1 MISLNIYCFLT
12 ILSTSYY
19 FYDLKSKED
28 TFFIF
33 SMHILKSKF
42 YFCLALNFFIMCL
55 IILGKLLI
63 FIFYGEVRLSEF
75 TKVIEKIR
83 LKFYNLLVLFIS
95 FRPTI
100 DIKKIFF
107 IALYF
112 FMAFITG
119 IAYKRGAYI
128 TSSNEVKKSAQIKII
143 FIYIFL
149 IYVNYI
155 LYTMSLIPNEREK
168 NQSHGDFLIYY
179 VFNCEFLFLFIKI
192 VAKFYKLMINITS
205 INMDKIWD
213 YRNLTFNIIS
223 SIKYAIKILC
233 EFRFCYVLIRMRIFP
248 IYFFIDVLKNGFHLL
263 KMPVKIYESY
273 NNANYIQSLMDYDIN
288 TELKNLGLINDHMTK
303 EEKEKIKQEKIDRCN
318 ICLYELE
325 KGKYLNCGHA
335 FHLKCIRSWVSQND
349 KCPLCKSNIRS
360 VQNVHSRFLNERL
373 GIRLNNNAN
382 NNNINN
388 ININNINQ
396 NNLNNININ
405 NTGVKKEK
413 KKIKTNEEILEG
425 IDLTQ
430 DFSKDLS
437 GYKKYNFEDSL
448 DDNPLLKEFLNVK
461 KIQKELNILKE
472 KLGDNEIKEIKNVEP
487 GAISYGLPVEAI
499 YDRKIE
505 NEVKRLEIELINQKL
520 LKIYESPKDSLI
532 SFSQQKNK

>member
-1 MISLNIYCFLT
+1 MISLNIYCIIT
-12 ILSTSYY
+12 IISTSYY
-19 FYDLKSKED
+19 FYDLYSKQD

-42 YFCLALNFFIMCL
+42 YFCLALNFFIML
-55 IILGKLLI
+55 LVVLGKFLI
-63 FIFYGEVRLSEF
+63 YLFYGEVRLSEL
-75 TKVIEKIR
+75 TKVLERVRI
-83 LKFYNLLVLFIS
+83 KFYNLLVLFIT

-107 IALYF
+107 VSLYF
-112 FMAFITG
+112 FMAFLTG

-128 TSSNEVKKSAQIKII
+128 TSSNEIEKSTQIKII

-149 IYVNYI
+149 IYLNYL
-155 LYTMSLIPNEREK
+155 LYTVSLTTNEQEK
-168 NQSHGDFLIYY
+168 NLSHAEFLIYY

-213 YRNLTFNIIS
+213 YRNLTFNVIS

-248 IYFFIDVLKNGFHLL
+248 IYFFIDVLKNAYHLI

-288 TELKNLGLINDHMTK
+288 TELKNLGLINDHMTE
-303 EEKEKIKQEKIDRCN
+303 EEKEKIKQDKIDRCN

-335 FHLKCIRSWVSQND
+335 FHLKCIRSWVSQNA
-349 KCPLCKSNIRS
+349 KCPLCKSNIKTD
-360 VQNVHSRFLNERL
+360 QNIHSRFLNERL
-373 GIRLNNNAN
+373 GIRG

-388 ININNINQ
+388 NNQNNANANVQNNINN
-396 NNLNNININ
+396 NNSNIKR
-405 NTGVKKEK
+405 TF
-413 KKIKTNEEILEG
+413 TNEELLER
-425 IDLTQ
+425 IDLTH
-430 DFSKDLS
+430 DYNNNFIS
-437 GYKKYNFEDSL
+437 YKKYNFEETL
-448 DDNPLLKEFLNVK
+448 DENPTLKKFLDVK
-461 KIQKELNILKE
+461 KIQNKLNILKE
-472 KLGDNEIKEIKNVEP
+472 KIGEKNDNNDTKKVET
-487 GAISYGLPVEAI
+487 GAISYGLPTEAI
-499 YDRKIE
+499 YDSKIE

-520 LKIYESPKDSLI
+520 LKMYESPKDSLI
-532 SFSQQKNK
+532 NYAEQKIK

>member
-1 MISLNIYCFLT
+1 MISLNIYCIIT
-12 ILSTSYY
+12 IISTSYY
-19 FYDLKSKED
+19 FYDLYSKQD

-42 YFCLALNFFIMCL
+42 YFCLALNFFIML
-55 IILGKLLI
+55 LVVLGKFLI
-63 FIFYGEVRLSEF
+63 YLFYGEVRLSEL
-75 TKVIEKIR
+75 TKVLERVRI
-83 LKFYNLLVLFIS
+83 KFYNLLVLFIT

-107 IALYF
+107 VSLYF
-112 FMAFITG
+112 FMAFLTG

-128 TSSNEVKKSAQIKII
+128 TSSNEIEKSTQIKII

-149 IYVNYI
+149 IYLNYL
-155 LYTMSLIPNEREK
+155 LYTVSSTTNEQEK
-168 NQSHGDFLIYY
+168 NLSHAEFLIYY

-213 YRNLTFNIIS
+213 YRNLTFNVIS

-248 IYFFIDVLKNGFHLL
+248 IYFFIDVLKNAYHLI

-288 TELKNLGLINDHMTK
+288 TELKNLGLINDHMTE
-303 EEKEKIKQEKIDRCN
+303 EEKEKIKQDKIDRCN

-335 FHLKCIRSWVSQND
+335 FHLKCIRSWVSQNA
-349 KCPLCKSNIRS
+349 KCPLCKSNIKTD
-360 VQNVHSRFLNERL
+360 QNIHSRFLNERL
-373 GIRLNNNAN
+373 GIRG

-388 ININNINQ
+388 NNQNNANANVQNNINN
-396 NNLNNININ
+396 NNSNIKR
-405 NTGVKKEK
+405 TF
-413 KKIKTNEEILEG
+413 TNEELLER
-425 IDLTQ
+425 IDLTH
-430 DFSKDLS
+430 DYNNNFIS
-437 GYKKYNFEDSL
+437 YKKYNFEETL
-448 DDNPLLKEFLNVK
+448 DENPTLKKFLDVK
-461 KIQKELNILKE
+461 KIQNKLNILKE
-472 KLGDNEIKEIKNVEP
+472 KIGEKNDNNDTKKVET
-487 GAISYGLPVEAI
+487 GAISYGLPTEAI

-520 LKIYESPKDSLI
+520 LKMYESPKDSLI
-532 SFSQQKNK
+532 NYAEQKIK

>member
-1 MISLNIYCFLT
+1 MLLVV
-12 ILSTSYY
+12 
-19 FYDLKSKED
+19 
-28 TFFIF
+28 
-33 SMHILKSKF
+33 
-42 YFCLALNFFIMCL
+42 
-55 IILGKLLI
+55 LGKFLI
-63 FIFYGEVRLSEF
+63 YLFYGEVRLSEL
-75 TKVIEKIR
+75 TKVLERVRI
-83 LKFYNLLVLFIS
+83 KFYNLLVLFIT

-107 IALYF
+107 VSLYF
-112 FMAFITG
+112 FMAFLTG

-128 TSSNEVKKSAQIKII
+128 TSSNEIEKSTQIKII

-149 IYVNYI
+149 IYLNYL
-155 LYTMSLIPNEREK
+155 LYTVSLTTNEQEK
-168 NQSHGDFLIYY
+168 NLSHAEFLIYY

-213 YRNLTFNIIS
+213 YRNLTFNVIS

-248 IYFFIDVLKNGFHLL
+248 IYFFIDVLKNAYHLI

-288 TELKNLGLINDHMTK
+288 TELKNLGLINDHMTE
-303 EEKEKIKQEKIDRCN
+303 EEKEKIKQDKIDRCN

-335 FHLKCIRSWVSQND
+335 FHLKCIRSWVSQNA
-349 KCPLCKSNIRS
+349 KCPLCKSNIKTD
-360 VQNVHSRFLNERL
+360 QNIHSRFLNERL
-373 GIRLNNNAN
+373 GIRG

-388 ININNINQ
+388 NNQNNANANVQNNINN
-396 NNLNNININ
+396 NNSNIKR
-405 NTGVKKEK
+405 TF
-413 KKIKTNEEILEG
+413 TNEELLER
-425 IDLTQ
+425 IDLTH
-430 DFSKDLS
+430 DYNNNFIS
-437 GYKKYNFEDSL
+437 YKKYNFEETL
-448 DDNPLLKEFLNVK
+448 DENPTLKKFLDVK
-461 KIQKELNILKE
+461 KIQNKLNILKE
-472 KLGDNEIKEIKNVEP
+472 KIGEKNDNNDTKKVET
-487 GAISYGLPVEAI
+487 GAISYGLPTEAI

-520 LKIYESPKDSLI
+520 LKMYESPKDSLI
-532 SFSQQKNK
+532 NYAEQKIK

>member
-1 MISLNIYCFLT
+1 MIPLNIYCILT

-19 FYDLKSKED
+19 FYDLHSKED
-28 TFFIF
+28 TFFVF
-33 SMHILKSKF
+33 SMHVLKSKF

-55 IILGKLLI
+55 IILGKFLI
-63 FIFYGEVRLSEF
+63 FLFYGEVRLSEF

-128 TSSNEVKKSAQIKII
+128 TSSNEINKSAQIKII
-143 FIYIFL
+143 AIYILL
-149 IYVNYI
+149 IYINYL
-155 LYTMSLIPNEREK
+155 LYTMSVTSNEKEK
-168 NQSHGDFLIYY
+168 TQSHGDFLIYY

-233 EFRFCYVLIRMRIFP
+233 EFRFCYVLIKMRIFP
-248 IYFFIDVLKNGFHLL
+248 IYFFIDVLKNAYHLL

-273 NNANYIQSLMDYDIN
+273 NNANYIQSLMDYNIM
-288 TELKNLGLINDHMTK
+288 TELKNLGLINDGMTE

-335 FHLKCIRSWVSQND
+335 FHLKCIRSWVSQNAM
-349 KCPLCKSNIRS
+349 CPLCKSKIKTDENI
-360 VQNVHSRFLNERL
+360 HSRFLNERL
-373 GIRLNNNAN
+373 GLRQNNNVNNNAN
-382 NNNINN
+382 ANTNNMNN
-388 ININNINQ
+388 ININN
-396 NNLNNININ
+396 NIQKEQ
-405 NTGVKKEK
+405 KKVF
-413 KKIKTNEEILEG
+413 TNEELLER
-425 IDLTQ
+425 IDLTENIN
-430 DFSKDLS
+430 KDLS
-437 GYKKYNFEDSL
+437 SYKKYNFQESL
-448 DDNPLLKEFLNVK
+448 DDNPVLKKFLSVK
-461 KIQKELNILKE
+461 KIQNKLNILKE
-472 KLGDNEIKEIKNVEP
+472 KLGDINIKANKKVEP

-505 NEVKRLEIELINQKL
+505 NEVKRLEIELVNQKL

-532 SFSQQKNK
+532 NFSEQKNK

>member
-1 MISLNIYCFLT
+1 MISLNIYCIIT
-12 ILSTSYY
+12 IISTSYY
-19 FYDLKSKED
+19 FYDLYSKQD

-42 YFCLALNFFIMCL
+42 YFCLALNFFIML
-55 IILGKLLI
+55 LVILGKFLI
-63 FIFYGEVRLSEF
+63 YLFYGEVRLSEL
-75 TKVIEKIR
+75 TKVLERVRI
-83 LKFYNLLVLFIS
+83 KFYNLLVLFIT

-107 IALYF
+107 VSLYF
-112 FMAFITG
+112 FMAFLTG

-128 TSSNEVKKSAQIKII
+128 TSSNEIEKSTQIKII

-149 IYVNYI
+149 IYLNYL
-155 LYTMSLIPNEREK
+155 LYTVSLTTNEQEK
-168 NQSHGDFLIYY
+168 NLSHAEFLIYY

-213 YRNLTFNIIS
+213 YRNLTFNVIS

-248 IYFFIDVLKNGFHLL
+248 IYFFIDVLKNAYHLI

-288 TELKNLGLINDHMTK
+288 TELKNLGLINDHMTE
-303 EEKEKIKQEKIDRCN
+303 EEKEKIKQDKIDRCN

-335 FHLKCIRSWVSQND
+335 FHLKCIRSWVSQNA
-349 KCPLCKSNIRS
+349 KCPLCKSNIKTD
-360 VQNVHSRFLNERL
+360 QNIHSRFLNERL
-373 GIRLNNNAN
+373 GIRG

-388 ININNINQ
+388 NNQNNANANVQNNINN
-396 NNLNNININ
+396 NNSNIKR
-405 NTGVKKEK
+405 TF
-413 KKIKTNEEILEG
+413 TNEELLER
-425 IDLTQ
+425 IDLTH
-430 DFSKDLS
+430 DYNNNFIS
-437 GYKKYNFEDSL
+437 YKKYNFEETL
-448 DDNPLLKEFLNVK
+448 DENPTLKKFLDVK
-461 KIQKELNILKE
+461 KIQNKLNILKE
-472 KLGDNEIKEIKNVEP
+472 KIGEKNDNNDTKKVET
-487 GAISYGLPVEAI
+487 GAISYGLPTEAI

-505 NEVKRLEIELINQKL
+505 NEVKRLEIELVNQKL

-532 SFSQQKNK
+532 NFSEQKNK

>member
-1 MISLNIYCFLT
+1 MIPLNIYCILT

-19 FYDLKSKED
+19 FYDLHSKED
-28 TFFIF
+28 TFFVF
-33 SMHILKSKF
+33 SMHVLKSKF

-55 IILGKLLI
+55 IILGKFLI
-63 FIFYGEVRLSEF
+63 FLFYGEVRLSEF

-107 IALYF
+107 ITLYF

-128 TSSNEVKKSAQIKII
+128 TSSNEINKSAQIKII
-143 FIYIFL
+143 AIYILL
-149 IYVNYI
+149 IYINYL
-155 LYTMSLIPNEREK
+155 LYTMSVTSNEKEK

-233 EFRFCYVLIRMRIFP
+233 EFRFCYVLIKMRIFP
-248 IYFFIDVLKNGFHLL
+248 IYFFIDVLKNAYHLL

-273 NNANYIQSLMDYDIN
+273 NNANYIQSLMDYNIM
-288 TELKNLGLINDHMTK
+288 TELKNLGLINDNMTE

-335 FHLKCIRSWVSQND
+335 FHLKCIRSWVSQNAM
-349 KCPLCKSNIRS
+349 CPLCKSKIKTDENI
-360 VQNVHSRFLNERL
+360 HSRFLNERL
-373 GIRLNNNAN
+373 GLRQNNNVNNNAN
-382 NNNINN
+382 INTN
-388 ININNINQ
+388 

-405 NTGVKKEK
+405 NNIQKEQKKVF
-413 KKIKTNEEILEG
+413 TNEELLER
-425 IDLTQ
+425 IDLTENIN
-430 DFSKDLS
+430 KDLS
-437 GYKKYNFEDSL
+437 SYKKYNFQESL
-448 DDNPLLKEFLNVK
+448 DDNPVLKKFLAVK
-461 KIQKELNILKE
+461 KIQNKLNILKE
-472 KLGDNEIKEIKNVEP
+472 KLGDINIKENKKVEP

-505 NEVKRLEIELINQKL
+505 NEVKRLEIELVNQKL

-532 SFSQQKNK
+532 NFSEQKNK